1 MVLYCAR
8 DAPYNQYYF
17 LSTRPTGERT
27 RIMTVELQ
35 VTPAQIQ
42 AVADTVQVHKFGG
55 SSLADA
61 YCYRRVA
68 RIVTEYAGASDL
80 VVVSAAGDTTNRI
93 LAIIDAQA
101 DDLGVAEVLLKQ
113 LQKYQQGLITELLNG
128 DLQAQLLALSNQD
141 FARWWGWLQG
151 DEIITHRPE
160 LLSYGELWSARLL
173 AALLKQQ
180 GIKADY
186 IDARD
191 FLIADDAPEPH
202 IRVEVSRI
210 GLLNRIAPHPGVRF
224 IVTGFICS
232 DPTGRSLILGRNGS
246 DYSATL
252 VGSLIDSKQVTIWK
266 DVAGVYSAD
275 PRKVERVVSLP
286 LLDWHEAEELARLGS
301 PVLHPRTFQPV
312 NRKRMVIA
320 VRSSLKVEN
329 QQTRIGQ
336 YDDTEPK
343 GKVLTSLTDVVLFRV
358 NLSNA
363 KLIQQFEEL
372 ELVPLI
378 SWNEIS
384 QHHAYYA
391 YHQNHL
397 DYIERWLEH
406 VDEADEVVQMQGYSM
421 IALVGNR
428 IQETTQYQ
436 TFKTELSAQNLRR
449 LAFSPDNNAVIAIL
463 EQKLENRLLNRLHSQ
478 LFNYRRSLGVL
489 VVGRG
494 NIGSAWLALYRRLQ
508 ERINEQMDVRILGIL
523 NSTRMWLDYHG
534 LELDDWESSFDK
546 FARPYELSQLIP
558 ELANAGCDELVML
571 DLTDSTE
578 VAQLYPSFFANGVHI
593 ISANKRA
600 GASRESQYNEIRTI
614 QREYEREWY
623 YNTTVGAGLPL
634 NYTINDLIN
643 SGDTI
648 RSISGIFS
656 GTMSWLFENFNTE
669 VKFSDLVREAKH
681 RGLTEP
687 DPRADLTGQDI
698 IRKLLILA
706 REIGLKL
713 DWQDIQVDSLLPE
726 QLHGISY
733 EEFMQ
738 RLPELDAPMQELYR
752 TAQQQ
757 GKVPRV
763 LASFAVQPDDSVEAR
778 VGIEFIPAGD
788 MLANLIPGEN
798 IFVIYT
804 DWYHEM
810 PLVISGPGAGK
821 EVTAGGVQS
830 DLNQLLSHL
839 SNRHQG

>member
-1 MVLYCAR
+1 
-8 DAPYNQYYF
+8 
-17 LSTRPTGERT
+17 
-27 RIMTVELQ
+27 MTVEVQ
-35 VTPAQIQ
+35 VTPEQIQ

-93 LAIIDAQA
+93 LAIIDAKG

-113 LQKYQQGLITELLNG
+113 LEKYQQGLILELLNG
-128 DLQAQLLALSNQD
+128 DVQQRVLAQSQHDFKRWYAWLA
-141 FARWWGWLQG
+141 GEE
-151 DEIITHRPE
+151 EITRRPE

-173 AALLKQQ
+173 AALLEQQ
-180 GIKADY
+180 GVTADY
-186 IDARD
+186 IDART
-191 FLIADDAPEPH
+191 FLVADDAPEPH
-202 IRVEVSRI
+202 IRVEVSRA
-210 GLLNRIAPHPGVRF
+210 GLLNRIAPHPGTRF
-224 IVTGFICS
+224 IVTGFICA
-232 DPTGRSLILGRNGS
+232 DPQGNSLILGRNGS

-252 VGSLIDSKQVTIWK
+252 VGSLIDAKQVTIWK

-286 LLDWHEAEELARLGS
+286 TIDWQEAEELARLGS
-301 PVLHPRTFQPV
+301 PILHPRTFQPV
-312 NRKRMVIA
+312 NRERMVIA

-336 YDDTEPK
+336 YQDATPQ

-358 NLSNA
+358 DLSDA
-363 KLIQQFEEL
+363 KLVQQFEEL

-378 SWNEIS
+378 SWNEVA

-397 DYIERWLEH
+397 DYLERWLED
-406 VDEADEVVQMQGYSM
+406 VDKADHVVQMQGYSM
-421 IALVGNR
+421 IALVGHR
-428 IQETTQYQ
+428 IQETDQYS
-436 TFKTELSAQNLRR
+436 TFKAELSAQNLRR
-449 LAFSPDNNAVIAIL
+449 LAFSPDSTSVIGIL
-463 EQKLENRLLNRLHSQ
+463 EQKLDNRLLNRLHSQ

-494 NIGSAWLALYRRLQ
+494 NIGSAWLSLYRRLR
-508 ERINEQMDVRILGIL
+508 ERINEQMDVRIIGIL
-523 NSTRMWLDYHG
+523 NSTRMWLDYNG
-534 LELDDWESSFDK
+534 LELDHWEASFDK

-558 ELANAGCDELVML
+558 ELPNAPYDELVML
-571 DLTDSTE
+571 DLTDAVP
-578 VAQLYPSFFANGVHI
+578 VAQLYPSFFANGLHI

-600 GASRESQYNEIRTI
+600 GASGESQYNEIRTI

-634 NYTINDLIN
+634 NYALNDLRN

-656 GTMSWLFENFNTE
+656 GTMSWLFENFNAE
-669 VKFSDLVREAKH
+669 VKFSDLVREAKA
-681 RGLTEP
+681 RGLSEP
-687 DPRADLTGQDI
+687 DPREDLTCQDI
-698 IRKLLILA
+698 VRKLLILA

-713 DWQDIQVDSLLPE
+713 DWKDIDVESLLPE
-726 QLHGISY
+726 QLEDIPLD
-733 EEFMQ
+733 EFMR
-738 RLPELDAPMQELYR
+738 RLPELDDSMHDLYLD
-752 TAQQQ
+752 AQKT
-757 GKVPRV
+757 GKVPRL
-763 LASFAVQPDDSVEAR
+763 LASFAVQDDDSVRAR
-778 VGIEFIPAGD
+778 VGIEYIPEGD

-830 DLNQLLSHL
+830 DLNQLLSRL
-839 SNRHQG
+839 SNRHSR

>member
-1 MVLYCAR
+1 
-8 DAPYNQYYF
+8 
-17 LSTRPTGERT
+17 
-27 RIMTVELQ
+27 MTVEVQ
-35 VTPAQIQ
+35 VTPEQIQ

-93 LAIIDAQA
+93 LAIIDAKG

-113 LQKYQQGLITELLNG
+113 LEKYQQGLILELLNG
-128 DLQAQLLALSNQD
+128 DVQQRVLTQSQHDFKRWYAWLA
-141 FARWWGWLQG
+141 GEE
-151 DEIITHRPE
+151 EITRRPE

-173 AALLKQQ
+173 AALLEQQ
-180 GIKADY
+180 GVTADY
-186 IDARD
+186 IDART
-191 FLIADDAPEPH
+191 FLVADDAPEPH
-202 IRVEVSRI
+202 IRVEVSRA
-210 GLLNRIAPHPGVRF
+210 GLLNRIAPHPGTRF
-224 IVTGFICS
+224 IVTGFICA
-232 DPTGRSLILGRNGS
+232 DPQGNSLILGRNGS

-252 VGSLIDSKQVTIWK
+252 VGSLIDAKQVTIWK

-286 LLDWHEAEELARLGS
+286 TIDWQEAEELARLGS
-301 PVLHPRTFQPV
+301 PILHPRTFQPV
-312 NRKRMVIA
+312 NRERMVIA

-336 YDDTEPK
+336 YQDATPQ

-358 NLSNA
+358 DLSDA
-363 KLIQQFEEL
+363 KLVQQFEEL

-378 SWNEIS
+378 SWNEVA

-397 DYIERWLEH
+397 DYLERWLED
-406 VDEADEVVQMQGYSM
+406 VDKADHVVQMQGYSM
-421 IALVGNR
+421 IALVGHR
-428 IQETTQYQ
+428 IQETDQYS
-436 TFKTELSAQNLRR
+436 TFKAELSAQNLRR
-449 LAFSPDNNAVIAIL
+449 LAFSPDSTSVIGIL
-463 EQKLENRLLNRLHSQ
+463 EQKLDNRLLNRLHSQ
-478 LFNYRRSLGVL
+478 LFNYRRSLGVV

-494 NIGSAWLALYRRLQ
+494 NIGSAWLSLYRRLR
-508 ERINEQMDVRILGIL
+508 ERINEQMDVRIIGIL
-523 NSTRMWLDYHG
+523 NSTRMWLDYNG
-534 LELDDWESSFDK
+534 LELDHWEASFDK

-558 ELANAGCDELVML
+558 ELPNAPYDELVML
-571 DLTDSTE
+571 DLTDAVP
-578 VAQLYPSFFANGVHI
+578 VAQLYPSFFANGLHI

-600 GASRESQYNEIRTI
+600 GASGESQYNEIRTI

-634 NYTINDLIN
+634 NYALNDLRN

-656 GTMSWLFENFNTE
+656 GTMSWLFENFNAE
-669 VKFSDLVREAKH
+669 VKFSDLVREAKA
-681 RGLTEP
+681 RGLSEP
-687 DPRADLTGQDI
+687 DPREDLTCQDI
-698 IRKLLILA
+698 VRKLLILA

-713 DWQDIQVDSLLPE
+713 DWKDIDVESLLPE
-726 QLHGISY
+726 QLEDIPLD
-733 EEFMQ
+733 EFMR
-738 RLPELDAPMQELYR
+738 RLPELDDSMHDLYLD
-752 TAQQQ
+752 AQKT
-757 GKVPRV
+757 GKVPRL
-763 LASFAVQPDDSVEAR
+763 LASFAVQDDDSVRAR
-778 VGIEFIPAGD
+778 VGIEYIPEGD

-830 DLNQLLSHL
+830 DLNQLLSRL
-839 SNRHQG
+839 SNRHSR